1 MCMVPFQ
8 ITLNGESRT
17 VVSSSVS
24 ALLEELQLAGK
35 KVAVERNREI
45 VRRDDY
51 AAVELAAGDQIEII
65 HFVGGG

>member
-1 MCMVPFQ
+1 MQPFE
-8 ITLNGESRT
+8 IILNGESRI
-17 VVSSSVS
+17 VACASVA

-45 VRRDDY
+45 VRRDQY
-51 AAVELAAGDQIEII
+51 GEVSLTAGDQIEII